1 MELIKTLLIYSGII
15 ISGIIAIITTEAL
28 IRTIINLFKGK

>member
-1 MELIKTLLIYSGII
+1 MEIIKTLLIYSGII
-15 ISGIIAIITTEAL
+15 ISGIIAIVTTETL